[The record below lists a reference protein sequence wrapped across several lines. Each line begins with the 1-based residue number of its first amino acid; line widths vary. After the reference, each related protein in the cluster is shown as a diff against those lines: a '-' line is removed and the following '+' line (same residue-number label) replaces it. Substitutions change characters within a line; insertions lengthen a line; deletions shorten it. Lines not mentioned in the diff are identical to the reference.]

1 MNEVRDEVFENISK
15 RVERIREKIRY
26 ASEKSGRSPE
36 EITLVAVTK
45 TVEVERILAAIKAGL
60 RVFGENYI
68 QEARKKIEEINEPV
82 EWHFIGHLQR
92 NKARYAVRLFDMI
105 ETVDSVRLA
114 GEIQKRAELVNK
126 VQPVLV
132 QVNVSGEQ
140 SKSGISPDELPEL
153 LKFLSK
159 STSLAFRGLMTMPP
173 YFHDPEK
180 ARPYFSELR
189 HLRDRMAAKFPS
201 LSFSELSMGM
211 SGDFAVAIEEGATI
225 VRIGTAIFGER
236 NRQ

>member
-1 MNEVRDEVFENISK
+1 MTEVREEVVEMISGRIK
-15 RVERIREKIRY
+15 RVLGEIRRASIR
-26 ASEKSGRSPE
+26 SGRSPE

-45 TVEVERILAAIKAGL
+45 TVEIERILAAIKAGL

-68 QEARKKIEEINEPV
+68 QEAREKIEKINEPV

-92 NKARYAVRLFDMI
+92 NKAKYAVRLFDMI
-105 ETVDSVRLA
+105 ETVDNVRLA
-114 GEIQKRAELVNK
+114 AEIQKRAEAINK

-132 QVNVSGEQ
+132 QVNISGEE
-140 SKSGISPDELPEL
+140 SKSGVSPENLPEL

-159 STSLAFRGLMTMPP
+159 STSLQFRGLMTMPP

-180 ARPYFSELR
+180 ARPYFTKLR
-189 HLRDRMAAKFPS
+189 LLRDEMKSRFPS
-201 LSFSELSMGM
+201 LSFDELSMGM

-236 NRQ
+236 KS